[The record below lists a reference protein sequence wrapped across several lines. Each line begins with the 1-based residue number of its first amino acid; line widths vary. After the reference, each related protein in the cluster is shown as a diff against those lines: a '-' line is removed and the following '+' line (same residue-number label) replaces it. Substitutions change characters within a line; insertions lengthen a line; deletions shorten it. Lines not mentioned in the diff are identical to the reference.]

1 MLCCCLRGKVAAAI
15 AAAIGSVP
23 CPAPGAYNGCLAR
36 FPHSKAIEQTV
47 PHKCFCAREV
57 ADLAHLNKGDTYRA
71 ACVANR
77 RPQDCSRKD
86 PALPRLSYWGKNEE
100 AQGGEDPRLRCTPFL
115 SSRLRSCNSSEITD
129 LHEMIAAVI
138 RSALVDEAL
147 GSGLRARLDDMKE
160 RLWRLEVRAS
170 KKRSSRCRL

>member
-1 MLCCCLRGKVAAAI
+1 MRCPVMLCCCLRGKVAAAI
-15 AAAIGSVP
+15 AAAIGSAP

-86 PALPRLSYWGKNEE
+86 SALPRLSYWGK
-100 AQGGEDPRLRCTPFL
+100 QRTRRLKEGRILACDALPSFL
-115 SSRLRSCNSSEITD
+115 PGFDHATRRKSLTSTR
-129 LHEMIAAVI
+129 
-138 RSALVDEAL
+138 
-147 GSGLRARLDDMKE
+147 
-160 RLWRLEVRAS
+160 
-170 KKRSSRCRL
+170 